1 MARRVRAFCSEIAW
15 AADLLTMRLTFLA
28 EPKSDSSRMLLAIAL
43 AASTLT
49 GLAACESTSEGRPS
63 STKPSSK
70 KSPAQWSMI
79 EGAEDEEVMIVVV
92 ERDEEYDDDG
102 DDDGDEDGDDEGDKR
117 GEGNGRS
124 SRRSREI
131 RREIFVEGRPL
142 SNAGPM
148 IPTTGMDPGMQWHPV
163 GGPDGVFI
171 GGPAG
176 DHMMFVESGASAL
189 IPPGVMPNSG
199 QPSAAM
205 PPAGPHVSQ
214 VPHLPP
220 VMLGVRM
227 REVDPVLATH
237 LGLNPRK
244 CSVLEDVSEELSG
257 HGGGLRDHDIIT
269 SVDGSDDASPSHI
282 RRVLRSKKPGDTI
295 TFGGIRGGDATFD
308 ATVTLEPFDHGK
320 LLSVTPARVGG

>member
-1 MARRVRAFCSEIAW
+1 MRPTFSVTDVPAPSTRTLPRFLCAATIA
-15 AADLLTMRLTFLA
+15 AAVFAT
-28 EPKSDSSRMLLAIAL
+28 
-43 AASTLT
+43 
-49 GLAACESTSEGRPS
+49 LAACESTPSGRPS
-63 STKPSSK
+63 SSKSQREQREPVK
-70 KSPAQWSMI
+70 KSPAQWSMM
-79 EGAEDEEVMIVVV
+79 DEETGEEVVF
-92 ERDEEYDDDG
+92 EFEMDDDDASG
-102 DDDGDEDGDDEGDKR
+102 DDGQR
-117 GEGNGRS
+117 PNRS
-124 SRRSREI
+124 SKRMI
-131 RREIFVEGRPL
+131 RREIIVEGKPL
-142 SNAGPM
+142 P
-148 IPTTGMDPGMQWHPV
+148 PGM
-163 GGPDGVFI
+163 
-171 GGPAG
+171 
-176 DHMMFVESGASAL
+176 
-189 IPPGVMPNSG
+189 IPPGASEFGPT
-199 QPSAAM
+199 ATAM
-205 PPAGPHVSQ
+205 PVMGMPAMATTASAPMPTAGSHP
-214 VPHLPP
+214 PP